1 MSKKVNAVAPVQPV
15 AYADVYAII
24 IPPTI
29 HNDYDAETF
38 LSATGTTTWASHA
51 RLFDDAQSAI
61 ATAEEMG
68 IENARIVRLSLQ
80 YVATTVDV
88 VCAKRRRRR
97 KAA

>member
-1 MSKKVNAVAPVQPV
+1 MSKKVNAVATVQPV

-51 RLFDDAQSAI
+51 RLFDDANSAI

-68 IENARIVRLSLQ
+68 IEEARIVKLRLQ

>member
-1 MSKKVNAVAPVQPV
+1 MSTVKETANAQSVV
-15 AYADVYAII
+15 YADVYAII

-29 HNDYDAETF
+29 HNDYDAATF

-51 RLFDDAQSAI
+51 RLFDDANSAI
-61 ATAEEMG
+61 ATAEELE
-68 IENARIVRLSLQ
+68 IEEARIVKLSLQ